1 MMDVV
6 SLQDGTVFGRQVCEC
21 FDSLGNLSQQGSSR
35 KVLRAP
41 CQWFEQN
48 NYLGWGVKLNSL
60 HICVPCWFLHHL
72 ASQTMIYEVLCMI
85 VLNYCVMHGLLLSTW
100 SCGCVFRHGGFSET
114 FVITMFFCS
123 RTQKAVY
130 CFIML
135 FMYIYI
141 YQYNSIY
148 TTTLRK
154 KLHSY
159 GNLPIYG
166 WVAYIHQV
174 NVVIF
179 HSYVKSP

>member
-114 FVITMFFCS
+114 FVITMFFLLTNSKSCILLYN
-123 RTQKAVY
+123 AFYVH
-130 CFIML
+130 I
-135 FMYIYI
+135 YIYI
-141 YQYNSIY
+141 NIILYIQLPSGKNYIAMEICPF
-148 TTTLRK
+148 TDE
-154 KLHSY
+154 
-159 GNLPIYG
+159 LPIF
-166 WVAYIHQV
+166 I
-174 NVVIF
+174 
-179 HSYVKSP
+179 K